1 MNVLWN
7 KVILHNFGSYN
18 HAEVNLKDKG
28 FCSVIGENKYKK
40 DNALSNG
47 SGKSFLWSALCY
59 TITGETIQGLKK
71 NLKNLNITDDNTGYT
86 TVDITV
92 DNDHYV
98 ITRAFAPKSNLTIVK
113 NDVDLSGK
121 TFTESEKILGEQL
134 PALTKD
140 LIATTAILGQ
150 GLPTKFSSLKP
161 SGRKDLLEKL
171 TNSDFMI
178 EDVKNRIA
186 ARQDVI
192 LSQIRTVDD
201 ALLVANTQLS
211 TAQTQLNTVLTQIEQ
226 HVRPDYD
233 KLISDTNTEIATCK
247 TKLDDVNNKIKTND
261 FYLEQANNDLLTFTN
276 NRSNEIIAV
285 TNKFNE
291 DLNSKAAE
299 KQKILL
305 DMNSITGECTALQNE
320 IKRLKAITDICPTC
334 GQKIPGKEKPSTVLQ
349 EEQLQKKY
357 NEKIT
362 LTESLNKVQVDT
374 TALQEKLDIEKQI
387 VNNKYNDAINSIKS
401 QQATLKNY
409 GFELQIEQLTLNTK
423 LQNLNTGLAK
433 LTYEKEH
440 EEQTFNNLKN
450 TKGALETEVKRLN
463 KIIISNT
470 DQRNA
475 LSDHLDIIRKM
486 DALAKRDF
494 RGYLLVNIIAYL
506 NKKAKEYS
514 QVVFG
519 TDELEIY
526 LDGNDLNISYCN
538 KLLDNLSG
546 GERQRVD
553 LIVQF
558 ALRDL
563 LSTQSN
569 YSSNILVLDEIFDN
583 LDKVATENILNL
595 ITTKLCD
602 IESVF
607 IISHH
612 ADELEL
618 SYDSELKVIKNSDG
632 ISEVFAI

>member
-18 HAEVNLKDKG
+18 HAEVDLLDKG
-28 FCSVIGENKYKK
+28 FCSVVGENNYKK

-92 DNDHYV
+92 DNDHYI
-98 ITRAFAPKSNLTIVK
+98 ITRTFAPKSNLTIVK

-134 PALTKD
+134 PALTKE
-140 LIATTAILGQ
+140 LISSTAILGQ

-178 EDVKNRIA
+178 EDVKNRIS
-186 ARQDVI
+186 ARQEVI
-192 LSQIRTVDD
+192 LGHIRTIDD
-201 ALLVANTQLS
+201 ALLVANTKLS
-211 TAQTQLNTVLTQIEQ
+211 TTNNQLDQVLKDIQNFQ
-226 HVRPDYD
+226 RPDYN
-233 KLISDTNTEIATCK
+233 KLISDAEKDLVNCNTELAE
-247 TKLDDVNNKIKTND
+247 VNANIKTND
-261 FYLEQANNDLLTFTN
+261 SYLEQANNDLLKFTN
-276 NRSNEIIAV
+276 EKSTEVINV
-285 TNKFNE
+285 TNKFNN
-291 DLNSKAAE
+291 DLNQKAGE

-305 DMNSITGECTALQNE
+305 DINTISGECTALQNE
-320 IKRLKAITDICPTC
+320 IRRLKSITDICPTC
-334 GQKIPGKEKPSTVLQ
+334 GQKIPGKEKPSTALQ
-349 EEQLQKKY
+349 EEQLQNKINAKAAL
-357 NEKIT
+357 NEQ
-362 LTESLNKVQVDT
+362 LTKVQNEATVIQESLEAEKKVVNDRYDTAINQIKTQQVD
-374 TALQEKLDIEKQI
+374 
-387 VNNKYNDAINSIKS
+387 
-401 QQATLKNY
+401 LKNY
-409 GFELQIEQLTLNTK
+409 SSALQTRLSTLNQK
-423 LQNLNTGLAK
+423 VQNLNTGLARLK
-433 LTYEKEH
+433 YERDH
-440 EEQTFNNLKN
+440 NEQAFTNLQN
-450 TKGALETEVKRLN
+450 SKGALETEQKRLT
-463 KIIISNT
+463 KVIEDET
-470 DQRNA
+470 AKREEANA
-475 LSDHLDIIRKM
+475 HSDIIRKM

-494 RGYLLVNIIAYL
+494 RGYLLLNIIEYL

-519 TDELEIY
+519 TDELNIY

-583 LDKVATENILNL
+583 LDRVATENILNL

-618 SYDSELKVIKNSDG
+618 SYDSELKVVKNSDG

>member
-18 HAEVNLKDKG
+18 HAEVDLLDKG
-28 FCSVIGENKYKK
+28 FCSVVGENNYKK

-59 TITGETIQGLKK
+59 TITGETIQGLRK
-71 NLKNLNITDDNTGYT
+71 NLKNLNNSDDNTGYT
-86 TVDITV
+86 AVDITV

-98 ITRAFAPKSNLTIVK
+98 ITRYFAPKSNLTIVK

-134 PALTKD
+134 PALTKE
-140 LIATTAILGQ
+140 LISSTAILGQ

-178 EDVKNRIA
+178 EDVKNRIS
-186 ARQDVI
+186 ARQEVI
-192 LSQIRTVDD
+192 LGHIRTIDD
-201 ALLVANTQLS
+201 ALLVANTKLS
-211 TAQTQLNTVLTQIEQ
+211 TTNNQLDQVLKDIQNFQ
-226 HVRPDYD
+226 RPDYN
-233 KLISDTNTEIATCK
+233 KLISDTEKDLINCNTELAE
-247 TKLDDVNNKIKTND
+247 VNANIKTND
-261 FYLEQANNDLLTFTN
+261 SYLEQANNDLLKFTN
-276 NRSNEIIAV
+276 EKSTEVINV
-285 TNKFNE
+285 TNKFNN
-291 DLNSKAAE
+291 DLNQKAGE

-305 DMNSITGECTALQNE
+305 DINTISGECTALQNE
-320 IKRLKAITDICPTC
+320 IRRLKSITDICPTC
-334 GQKIPGKEKPSTVLQ
+334 GQKIPGKEKPSTTLQ
-349 EEQLQKKY
+349 EEQLQS
-357 NEKIT
+357 KINAKAA
-362 LTESLNKVQVDT
+362 LN
-374 TALQEKLDIEKQI
+374 
-387 VNNKYNDAINSIKS
+387 
-401 QQATLKNY
+401 
-409 GFELQIEQLTLNTK
+409 EQLTKVQNEATIIQESLEAEKKVVNDRYDAAINQIKIQQVDLKNFATQQQTRLNT
-423 LQNLNTGLAK
+423 LNQRIQNLNTGLAK
-433 LTYEKEH
+433 LKYEKDH
-440 EEQTFNNLKN
+440 NEQAFTNLQN
-450 TKGALETEVKRLN
+450 SKGALETETKRLT
-463 KIIISNT
+463 KVIEDET
-470 DQRNA
+470 A
-475 LSDHLDIIRKM
+475 KKEEATAHLDIIRKM

-494 RGYLLVNIIAYL
+494 RGYLLLNIIEYL

-519 TDELEIY
+519 TDELNIY

-583 LDKVATENILNL
+583 LDRVATENILNL

-618 SYDSELKVIKNSDG
+618 SYDSELKVVKNSDG